1 MSPPKGTVQTQ
12 NRLSLKTA
20 LWGYPSFIDWD
31 KKKSSVKDD
40 REGGSW
46 QKTRKVP
53 YLRSQEEKVIQGGE
67 YAPLCQML
75 LTR

>member
-1 MSPPKGTVQTQ
+1 MKTV
-12 NRLSLKTA
+12 

-31 KKKSSVKDD
+31 KKKKFSKGRQGRSG
-40 REGGSW
+40 EGSRW
-46 QKTRKVP
+46 KTRKVP
-53 YLRSQEEKVIQGGE
+53 YLKSQEEKVIQGGE